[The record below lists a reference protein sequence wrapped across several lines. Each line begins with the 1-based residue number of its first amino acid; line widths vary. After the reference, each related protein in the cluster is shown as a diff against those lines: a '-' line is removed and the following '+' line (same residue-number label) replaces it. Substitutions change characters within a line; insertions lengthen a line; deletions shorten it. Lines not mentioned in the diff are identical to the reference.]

1 MPELTALRRAGEG
14 RVALELDG
22 RPWRVVPDDVVVR
35 AGLAAGLDLDRPALR
50 RLRGELRRAEARAS
64 AARALAQRDLSA
76 GRLRERL
83 ARAGVRGAAAVEAI
97 DVLER
102 SGVVSDERLA
112 RARAQAL
119 AERGYGDAAI
129 AARLEDDGVGREHAE
144 AALAELLPESERA
157 SAFVRPEGDPAR
169 AARRLARRGFRRESI
184 ETALGG
190 VLDWEASGGLRYVY
204 AD

>member
-1 MPELTALRRAGEG
+1 
-14 RVALELDG
+14 
-22 RPWRVVPDDVVVR
+22 
-35 AGLAAGLDLDRPALR
+35 
-50 RLRGELRRAEARAS
+50 
-64 AARALAQRDLSA
+64 
-76 GRLRERL
+76 
-83 ARAGVRGAAAVEAI
+83 
-97 DVLER
+97 